1 MSPHEILGIPPTASL
16 DEAEA
21 AYRALL
27 RECHPDL
34 HAHAGPEAV
43 AWAERRTRAL
53 NAAIE
58 AIRAQG
64 GVFMPPYEDAFAYA
78 HGFASGPATDWFDN
92 PFRARASIPC
102 VFCGLTVDDSRSYR
116 VHLLLDHAFV
126 ERARRRRVQP
136 ARTAWLAWIPAPA
149 FWAVVVFAVYALALF
164 STLGDSAA
172 ALVGWWA
179 GVAAILS
186 FLPVAYRA
194 QRNRRF

>member
-64 GVFMPPYEDAFAYA
+64 GVFVPPYEDAFAYA
-78 HGFASGPATDWFDN
+78 HGFASGPATDWFGN
-92 PFRARASIPC
+92 P
-102 VFCGLTVDDSRSYR
+102 TVDDSRSYR

-136 ARTAWLAWIPAPA
+136 ARNTWLAWIPAPA
-149 FWAVVVFAVYALALF
+149 FWAVVVFAVYAVALF